1 MAVDRETI
9 KKKALEAIDKASDK
23 ELDRGIK
30 DQDYAHDWLQAVI
43 GFIANLMTAITSIFR
58 GCHISTALVK
68 HLGLPDNCE
77 ELQVL
82 RRFRDEYIVNSNV
95 ELRLKDLHRY
105 YCYAPHLI
113 QWIEARDD
121 SASIW
126 QKIQETVDI
135 ALEAIA
141 EGRYDYAYN
150 IYKAEILGLR
160 ISVALQD

>member
-9 KKKALEAIDKASDK
+9 KKKALEAIDRASDE
-23 ELDRGIK
+23 ELDRGIR
-30 DQDYAHDWLQAVI
+30 DQNYAHDWLQAVI

-58 GCHISTALVK
+58 ECHISTALVK

-77 ELQVL
+77 ELQAL

-95 ELRLKDLHRY
+95 ELRLKDLHCY

-113 QWIEARDD
+113 RWIEARDD

-126 QKIQETVDI
+126 QKLKKQ
-135 ALEAIA
+135 
-141 EGRYDYAYN
+141 
-150 IYKAEILGLR
+150 
-160 ISVALQD
+160 